1 MPLNEGEAMARYKHY
16 DYAQMKMLP
25 VSYAAQIL
33 AGTFE
38 HTLNRLVD
46 EEFDLKV
53 FEARYKNDE
62 TGAPAY
68 DPAILL
74 KVILFAYSRGVTASR
89 EIERLCRENVVFM
102 ALSADSQP
110 HFTTIAEFIAT
121 LDGEIERIFRDV
133 LLVCDEAGLIGR
145 EMFAVD
151 GVKMPCN
158 ASKSWSGTR
167 EDFGKKVQKMER
179 AVRHLMKRHREADA
193 AGESSPIQAARE
205 KQIATLKRATKKV
218 KDWLS
223 KNGDKP
229 GATGKPRKSNLT
241 DNESAK
247 MKTSKGVIQGYDG
260 VAMVDARY
268 QVVVH
273 AQAYGEAQEHALLLP
288 MLEGTR
294 REFKA
299 LGEKGD
305 VLKKAAIAADSGFHT
320 EANAKYLFEQDI
332 DGYLADHLFRKRDP
346 RFQTAARHR
355 PSREPTKAKHFRPN
369 DFIHDPETKTCICP
383 AGQFLYQNGSR
394 CMIGGREAVKFT
406 GAKRVCGP
414 CELRERCLRHP
425 ERTPV
430 RQVVFFTGRT
440 QGLAETYS
448 AKMKRKID
456 SDQGRY
462 QYGRRLGI
470 VEPVFGNICST
481 RQLRRFS
488 LRGKRKV
495 NTQWLLYCMV
505 HNIGK
510 VHRYAGTHAR
520 KRRKRYDGR
529 SQMQQTV

>member
-1 MPLNEGEAMARYKHY
+1 MARYKHY

-25 VSYAAQIL
+25 VSFAAQIL
-33 AGTFE
+33 PGTFE

-46 EEFDLKV
+46 ADFDLSV
-53 FEARYKNDE
+53 FEGRYRNDE

-102 ALSADSQP
+102 ALSADSAP
-110 HFTTIAEFIAT
+110 HFTTIAGFIAT
-121 LDGEIERIFRDV
+121 LDGEIERVFRDV

-145 EMFAVD
+145 EMFPVD
-151 GVKMPCN
+151 GVKIPSN
-158 ASKSWSGTR
+158 ASKTWSGTR
-167 EDFGKKVQKMER
+167 EDFGRKVQKMER

-193 AGESSPIQAARE
+193 AGEASPIQAARE
-205 KQIATLKRATKKV
+205 KQIDTLKRATKKV
-218 KDWLS
+218 KAWLS
-223 KNGDKP
+223 KNEDKL
-229 GATGKPRKSNLT
+229 GVTGRPRKSNLT

-260 VAMVDARY
+260 VAMVDARH

-273 AQAYGEAQEHALLLP
+273 AEAFGDPQEHQLLVP

-294 REFKA
+294 QAFEA
-299 LGEKGD
+299 IGEKAD
-305 VLKKAAIAADSGFHT
+305 VLKKTALAADSGFHT
-320 EANAKYLFEQDI
+320 EANVKYLFDAGI
-332 DGYLADHLFRKRDP
+332 DGYVADHLFRKRDP
-346 RFQTAARHR
+346 RFATAGRHR
-355 PSREPTKAKHFRPN
+355 PLRGQPKAKHFRPQ
-369 DFIHDPETKTCICP
+369 DFIYDQDTKTCICP
-383 AGQFLYQNGSR
+383 AGQFLYQNGSH
-394 CMIGGREAVKFT
+394 CLIGGREAVKFT

-456 SDQGRY
+456 TDQGRY
-462 QYGRRLGI
+462 KYGRRLPI
-470 VEPVFGNICST
+470 VEPVFGNICGT
-481 RQLRRFS
+481 RGLRRFS

-520 KRRKRYDGR
+520 RRRKRYDGR
-529 SQMQQTV
+529 LEMRQTA

>member
-1 MPLNEGEAMARYKHY
+1 MARYKHY
-16 DYAQMKMLP
+16 DYGQMKMLP

-33 AGTFE
+33 PGSFE
-38 HTLNRLVD
+38 HTLAGLVD
-46 EEFDLKV
+46 EEFDLEV
-53 FEARYKNDE
+53 FEGRYRNDE

-110 HFTTIAEFIAT
+110 HFTTIADFIAS
-121 LDGEIERIFRDV
+121 LDAEIVMLFRDV

-151 GVKMPCN
+151 GVKMPSN
-158 ASKSWSGTR
+158 ASKTWSGTR

-193 AGESSPIQAARE
+193 AAESTPIRAARE
-205 KQIATLKRATKKV
+205 KQIATLRRATKKV
-218 KDWLS
+218 KDWLW
-223 KNGDKP
+223 KNADKP
-229 GATGKPRKSNLT
+229 GASGKPRKSNLT

-260 VAMVDARY
+260 VAMVDAKH

-273 AQAYGEAQEHALLLP
+273 ARAWGEAQEHALLLP

-294 REFKA
+294 REFEA
-299 LGEKGD
+299 LGERGD

-320 EANAKYLFEQDI
+320 EANAKYLFEQGI

-346 RFQTAARHR
+346 RFASSGRHR
-355 PSREPTKAKHFRPN
+355 PISEQSSTGQFRPK
-369 DFIHDPETKTCICP
+369 DFVYDEPSKTCICP

-394 CMIGGREAVKFT
+394 CMIAGREAVKFT

-414 CELRERCLRHP
+414 CELRSRCLRHP

-440 QGLAETYS
+440 HGHAQTYS
-448 AKMKRKID
+448 AKMKKKID
-456 SDQGRY
+456 TDQGRY

-470 VEPVFGNICST
+470 AEPVFGNICGT
-481 RQLRRFS
+481 HGLRRFS

-495 NTQWLLYCMV
+495 NTQWLLYCLV

-510 VHRYAGTHAR
+510 LHRYADRHAK

-529 SQMQQTV
+529 SQVQQTT

>member
-1 MPLNEGEAMARYKHY
+1 MARYKDY
-16 DYAQMKMLP
+16 DYSQMKMLP

-53 FEARYKNDE
+53 FEPRYKNDE

-74 KVILFAYSRGVTASR
+74 KFILFAYSRGVTASR

-102 ALSADSQP
+102 ALSADSAP
-110 HFTTIAEFIAT
+110 HFTTIAGFIAT

-151 GVKMPCN
+151 GVKMPSN

-167 EDFGKKVQKMER
+167 EDFGHKVEKMER
-179 AVRHLMKRHREADA
+179 AVRYLVKRHREADR
-193 AGESSPIQAARE
+193 AGQSSPIQAARE
-205 KQIATLKRATKKV
+205 KQIATLRRATKKV
-218 KDWLS
+218 KDWLW
-223 KNGDKP
+223 KNEDKP

-260 VAMVDARY
+260 VAMVDAKR

-273 AQAYGEAQEHALLLP
+273 AQAYGEAQEHALLVP

-294 REFKA
+294 QRFEA
-299 LGEKGD
+299 IGEKSD

-320 EANAKYLFEQDI
+320 EANAKYLFEQGI

-346 RFQTAARHR
+346 RFSTAGRHR
-355 PSREPTKAKHFRPN
+355 PIREQTKAQHFLPLN
-369 DFIHDPETKTCICP
+369 FIDDADTETCICP

-394 CMIGGREAVKFT
+394 CMIAGREAVKFT

-414 CELRERCLRHP
+414 CELRSRCLRHP
-425 ERTPV
+425 QRTPV

-440 QGLAETYS
+440 QGLTQTYS
-448 AKMKRKID
+448 AKMKSKID

-470 VEPVFGNICST
+470 VEPVFGNICGT
-481 RQLRRFS
+481 HGLRRFS

-495 NTQWLLYCMV
+495 NTQWLLYCLV

-510 VHRYAGTHAR
+510 LHRYADTHAR

-529 SQMQQTV
+529 SQMQQTT

>member
-1 MPLNEGEAMARYKHY
+1 MARYKHY
-16 DYAQMKMLP
+16 DYSQMKMLP
-25 VSYAAQIL
+25 VSFAAQIL
-33 AGTFE
+33 PGTFE

-46 EEFDLKV
+46 EDFDLSV
-53 FEARYKNDE
+53 FEVRYKNDE

-102 ALSADSQP
+102 ALSADSAP
-110 HFTTIAEFIAT
+110 HFTTIADFIAT

-151 GVKMPCN
+151 GVKMPSN
-158 ASKSWSGTR
+158 ASKTWSGTR
-167 EDFGKKVQKMER
+167 EDFGRKVQKMER
-179 AVRHLMKRHREADA
+179 AVRHLVKRHREADA

-205 KQIATLKRATKKV
+205 KQIDTLRRATRKV

-223 KNGDKP
+223 KNDDKP
-229 GATGKPRKSNLT
+229 GATGRPRKSNLT

-260 VAMVDARY
+260 VAMVDARR

-273 AQAYGEAQEHALLLP
+273 AEAYGEAQEHALLVP

-294 REFKA
+294 RRFEA
-299 LGEKGD
+299 IGEKSD
-305 VLKKAAIAADSGFHT
+305 VLKKAAISADSGFHT
-320 EANAKYLFEQDI
+320 EANVKYLFESGI
-332 DGYLADHLFRKRDP
+332 DGYVADHLFRKRDP
-346 RFQTAARHR
+346 RFATAGRHR
-355 PSREPTKAKHFRPN
+355 PIREQTKATHFRPK
-369 DFIHDPETKTCICP
+369 DFVYDEPTKTCICP

-406 GAKRVCGP
+406 GAKRVCVP
-414 CELRERCLRHP
+414 CDLRTNCLRYP

-440 QGLAETYS
+440 LGLAETYT

-456 SDQGRY
+456 TEHGRY
-462 QYGRRLGI
+462 KYSRRLPI
-470 VEPVFGNICST
+470 VEPVFGNICGT
-481 RQLRRFS
+481 RGLRRFS

-510 VHRYAGTHAR
+510 VHRYAPGHPQSRR
-520 KRRKRYDGR
+520 KRRAEHRETH
-529 SQMQQTV
+529 QAA

>member
-1 MPLNEGEAMARYKHY
+1 MARYKHY

-53 FEARYKNDE
+53 FEARYRNDE

-110 HFTTIAEFIAT
+110 HFTTIADFIAT

-151 GVKMPCN
+151 GVKMPSN

-167 EDFGKKVQKMER
+167 EDFGRKVQKMER

-193 AGESSPIQAARE
+193 AGESSPIQGARE
-205 KQIATLKRATKKV
+205 KQIATLRRATKKV

-223 KNGDKP
+223 KNEDKP
-229 GATGKPRKSNLT
+229 GATDKPRKSNLT

-247 MKTSKGVIQGYDG
+247 MKTSKGVVQGYDG
-260 VAMVDARY
+260 VAMVDAKR

-294 REFKA
+294 REFEA
-299 LGEKGD
+299 LGEIGD
-305 VLKKAAIAADSGFHT
+305 VLKKAAISADSGFHT
-320 EANAKYLFEQDI
+320 EANAKYLFEQGI

-346 RFQTAARHR
+346 RFASARHHLPAR
-355 PSREPTKAKHFRPN
+355 MPIKAKHFLPR
-369 DFIHDPETKTCICP
+369 DFIYDRDTKSCICP

-425 ERTPV
+425 QRTPV

-448 AKMKRKID
+448 AKMKKKID
-456 SDQGRY
+456 TDQGRY
-462 QYGRRLGI
+462 QYSRRLGI
-470 VEPVFGNICST
+470 AEPVFANICST
-481 RQLRRFS
+481 RRLRRFS

-520 KRRKRYDGR
+520 RRRKRYDGR
-529 SQMQQTV
+529 SEMRQTA